1 MTVSPKLSQKSI
13 LPVVLNSFRSIV
25 PNVAMGLLYV
35 LPDESAYL
43 FPRVGKVSIS
53 FGITLSKVF
62 SLNIQSDQQYY
73 TDLYFVA
80 MNRVKFRSNI
90 WSYDSSLIHCISH
103 SLFYKGSPI
112 VSGGLGNSH
121 LMDLLYP
128 YSHVFKV

>member
-1 MTVSPKLSQKSI
+1 M
-13 LPVVLNSFRSIV
+13 
-25 PNVAMGLLYV
+25 PNVAV

-53 FGITLSKVF
+53 FGIKLSKVF

-90 WSYDSSLIHCISH
+90 WSYDSSFPLYP
-103 SLFYKGSPI
+103 SLFYWVSLLVPGSWGKSREGFVLSRVI
-112 VSGGLGNSH
+112 TC
-121 LMDLLYP
+121 
-128 YSHVFKV
+128 FKV

>member
-1 MTVSPKLSQKSI
+1 MSHWYGSPCKSI
-13 LPVVLNSFRSIV
+13 
-25 PNVAMGLLYV
+25 

-43 FPRVGKVSIS
+43 FPRGGKVIIS

-80 MNRVKFRSNI
+80 MNRVKFRSSI

-103 SLFYKGSPI
+103 CFSIRVLYLSR
-112 VSGGLGNSH
+112 GLGT
-121 LMDLLYP
+121 
-128 YSHVFKV
+128 SHVRGSFCPE

>member
-53 FGITLSKVF
+53 FGIKLSKVF
-62 SLNIQSDQQYY
+62 SLNIQSDQQYH

-80 MNRVKFRSNI
+80 MNRVKFRSSI

-103 SLFYKGSPI
+103 
-112 VSGGLGNSH
+112 
-121 LMDLLYP
+121 
-128 YSHVFKV
+128 